1 MSKSLRISIA
11 QLNPV
16 VGDIEGNLQ
25 LARDAFQKAK
35 DEQADL
41 LVFSELFLL
50 GYPPEDL
57 VLKAAVSS
65 ACKTALDALSD
76 EQSPG
81 DPAILIGSPWREG
94 SFVYNSAVL
103 IRDGKLEQRFDKYE
117 LPNYGVFDDKRVFKA
132 GDGENLTFEL
142 DGLKIG
148 VAICED
154 IWFERIPGR
163 IKGQGVDLMLA
174 LNASPWRRTIHR
186 ERKAAFAIWEDK
198 ALPYVFINQVGAQD
212 ELVFDGASYVW
223 TDTKRRQWLFPDFES
238 GVQTITF
245 NADENVFA
253 LEESRPPLE
262 GSEADYRAS
271 VLALGDYVRKNGF
284 KSVILG
290 LSGGIDSALAAAISV
305 DALGPEN
312 VWCIMLPSRYT
323 SDHSLEDAKACA
335 EALGVRYDVVSI
347 APGVDALDQM
357 TQPLFDGTQPNVA
370 EENIQSRLR
379 AITLL
384 AMSNKFGPMLVTTG
398 NKSEMAVGY
407 ATIYGDMSG
416 GYNPLK
422 DFYKTEVFE
431 LAKWRNQS
439 NAYHLL
445 GRKGEVIPE
454 RIITKPPSAELRE
467 DQKDEDS
474 LPPYDVL
481 DGILRCL
488 VDYEMS
494 VPDIVALGYDFET
507 VKKVE
512 HLLYIS
518 EHKRYQAPPGPKI
531 GPRNFGK
538 DRRYPITSRWRDNT
552 N

>member
-25 LARDAFQKAK
+25 LARDAFQKAR
-35 DEQADL
+35 DEDADL

-57 VLKAAVSS
+57 VLKAAVSN
-65 ACKTALDALSD
+65 ACKAALNTLAEAQSSD
-76 EQSPG
+76 
-81 DPAILIGSPWREG
+81 DPAILIGTPWREG
-94 SFVYNSAVL
+94 TDVYNSAVL
-103 IRDGKLEQRFDKYE
+103 IRHGKLEHRFDKYE
-117 LPNYGVFDDKRVFKA
+117 LPNYGVFDDKRVFRPGR
-132 GDGENLTFEL
+132 GDNLTFEL
-142 DGLKIG
+142 DGLTIG

-154 IWFERIPGR
+154 IWFERIPER
-163 IKGQGVDLMLA
+163 IKAKGVDLMLA

-198 ALPYVFINQVGAQD
+198 ALPYIFINQVGAQD

-223 TDTKRRQWLFPDFES
+223 TNPMRRQWLFPDFES

-245 NADENVFA
+245 EADDKAFSLVEA
-253 LEESRPPLE
+253 RPPLE

-284 KSVILG
+284 RSVILG

-312 VWCIMLPSRYT
+312 VWCVMLPSRYT

-335 EALGVRYDVVSI
+335 EALGVRYDIVSI
-347 APGVDALDQM
+347 APGVDALDEM
-357 TQPLFDGTQPNVA
+357 TGPLFEGTKTNVA

-379 AITLL
+379 AVTLL
-384 AMSNKFGPMLVTTG
+384 ALSNKFGPMLVTTG

-431 LAKWRNQS
+431 LVKWRNQS
-439 NAYHLL
+439 DAYHLL

-474 LPPYDVL
+474 LPPYDLL

-494 VPDIVALGYDFET
+494 VSDIVQLGYDFDM

-538 DRRYPITSRWRDNT
+538 DRRYPITSRWRDNS